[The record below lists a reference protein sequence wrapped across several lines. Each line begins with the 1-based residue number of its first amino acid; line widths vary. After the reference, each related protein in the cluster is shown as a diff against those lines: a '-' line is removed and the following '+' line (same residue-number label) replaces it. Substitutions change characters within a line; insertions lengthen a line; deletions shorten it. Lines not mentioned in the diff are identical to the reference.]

1 MATEDRWIEIF
12 QFMESEQL
20 PYVEFS
26 RIIEFVLCL
35 PGSSVPCERV
45 FSMAKKIWRN
55 QSSNLNVETISS
67 LLNINYNMEYS
78 CNDFYKFVQTQPKL
92 LRKISLQEKY
102 EFIEKKTNAAAASSS
117 VPNSSRN
124 AMSFGSAPNT
134 SQNSMS
140 VENETV
146 ELDDD

>member
-55 QSSNLNVETISS
+55 ESSNLNVETISS
-67 LLNINYNMEYS
+67 L
-78 CNDFYKFVQTQPKL
+78 
-92 LRKISLQEKY
+92 
-102 EFIEKKTNAAAASSS
+102 
-117 VPNSSRN
+117 
-124 AMSFGSAPNT
+124 
-134 SQNSMS
+134 
-140 VENETV
+140 
-146 ELDDD
+146 